1 MTITMADEY
10 AHWLTAILRTAFQ
23 TCRMKRKPT
32 MVKLMTVSNLDTAKF
47 FIAQFTNAKGRLAH
61 KENEKYYLL
70 RDWGVV
76 SRKEGREYSIYLD
89 NSKAIMRR
97 IVKQRR
103 GK

>member
-1 MTITMADEY
+1 MAVTMADEY

-23 TCRMKRKPT
+23 ACRLKRKPT
-32 MVKLMTVSNLDTAKF
+32 LVKLMTVSNLDTAKF
-47 FIAQFTNAKGRLAH
+47 FITGFNNAKGRLAR
-61 KENEKYYLL
+61 KESNKYYLL

-97 IVKQRR
+97 IAKERR
-103 GK
+103 RK